1 MSFAER
7 LSYLMESNNTSTSEL
22 ARSIG
27 VSRQAIMGWKD
38 GSIPAV
44 DKAIKIANYYGV
56 GLDFFGMESPFQE
69 NEDNRVP
76 IVGSIRAGYPIESF
90 EERQGYITS
99 GVQNKGN
106 LFALKVVGDS
116 MMPVVME
123 GDIIICDRNV
133 SAADNKICAVTI
145 DGESTLKRVKIDSTG
160 VTLLPTNPLYK
171 EIHLSKQ
178 KAEQMNFHIDGVL
191 IQMVRNF

>member
-1 MSFAER
+1 M
-7 LSYLMESNNTSTSEL
+7 
-22 ARSIG
+22 
-27 VSRQAIMGWKD
+27 
-38 GSIPAV
+38 
-44 DKAIKIANYYGV
+44 
-56 GLDFFGMESPFQE
+56 
-69 NEDNRVP
+69 
-76 IVGSIRAGYPIESF
+76 
-90 EERQGYITS
+90 
-99 GVQNKGN
+99 QNKGN

-123 GDIIICDRNV
+123 GDIIICDKNV

-145 DGESTLKRVKIDSTG
+145 DGESTLKRVKIDSAG